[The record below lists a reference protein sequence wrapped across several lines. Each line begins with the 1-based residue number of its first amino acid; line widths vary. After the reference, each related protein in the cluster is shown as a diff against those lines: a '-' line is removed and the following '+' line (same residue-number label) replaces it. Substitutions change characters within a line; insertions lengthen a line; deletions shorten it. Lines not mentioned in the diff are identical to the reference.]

1 MSSTNFRD
9 RHNGPRQEEVSH
21 MLQTIGV
28 NSIDQL
34 INETVPAHIRL
45 KAPLNVSSAMSED
58 EYLSH
63 AWSLGKMNVVAKN
76 YIGLGYHPT
85 LTPTVILRNIFENPG
100 WYTAYTPYQAEIAQG
115 RLEALL
121 NFQTMVT
128 DLTSLPIANASLLDE
143 GTAGAEAMIL
153 FFHSRSSIL
162 LMRRLILKPLTY

>member
-45 KAPLNVSSAMSED
+45 KAPLNVSDALSED

-63 AWSLGKMNVVAKN
+63 IWELGKMNVVAKN

-85 LTPTVILRNIFENPG
+85 LTPTVILSN
-100 WYTAYTPYQAEIAQG
+100 
-115 RLEALL
+115 
-121 NFQTMVT
+121 
-128 DLTSLPIANASLLDE
+128 
-143 GTAGAEAMIL
+143 
-153 FFHSRSSIL
+153 
-162 LMRRLILKPLTY
+162 TYLVPKKVK